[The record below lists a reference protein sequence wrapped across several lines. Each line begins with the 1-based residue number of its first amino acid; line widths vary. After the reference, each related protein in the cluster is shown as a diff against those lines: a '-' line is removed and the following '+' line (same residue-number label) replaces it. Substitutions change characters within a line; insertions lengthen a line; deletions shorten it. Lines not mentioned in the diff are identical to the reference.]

1 MPKIHLAKSGFL
13 DPIIS
18 TVPDVGFMRPYA
30 IVEKWGGNYEQIY
43 RDCNS
48 GRLPHIRMHNNF
60 FVLVDFRDDPNGIGG
75 KFYTDTHFPKGLFP
89 EWTNSK
95 FTMPQIKKSNPHRDF
110 LLKMGLEDKS
120 QLDEDVEM
128 PQWMMQRFDQ

>member
-30 IVEKWGGNYEQIY
+30 IVERWGGNYEQIY
-43 RDCNS
+43 RDCAS
-48 GRLPHIRMHNNF
+48 GRLPHMRLHNNY

-75 KFYTDTHFPKGLFP
+75 KFYTDLHFPKGLFP
-89 EWTNSK
+89 EWTRSK
-95 FTMPQIKKSNPHRDF
+95 YTMPQAKRSNPARD
-110 LLKMGLEDKS
+110 LLIRMRMEEESLSSHE
-120 QLDEDVEM
+120 VEM
-128 PQWMMQRFDQ
+128 PQWMKLPFNQ